1 MTLDEAGISKLEAEP
16 QEGPTEYKLHLL
28 LRPRRR
34 FISTSTG
41 SQVSGSH
48 HSKPFLTGTGA
59 RVYSSSL
66 PHRPAVP
73 PSNLTRQARL
83 QQLTTQLLWRLQQSS
98 PFHSSSSANLVAPLL
113 PEATITLD
121 VPAKP
126 GKLLPGLEES
136 QGALYEIGVSD
147 DGTFVGLV
155 EDELDESL
163 TNLEAMAASLGCVVE
178 VLRRVAV
185 GECEWVEVRWHST
198 GDGGD
203 ERELRLPHKDTL
215 WVAEALVRPDLNAS
229 AQSVRTLSS
238 PAILAKAKLKDATR
252 PAAEVPR
259 SKTEQ
264 LRVSIT
270 GSSTSGKSSLLGT
283 LTTST
288 SDNGRGKS
296 RLSLLKHRHEIASGV
311 TSSIAQE
318 LIGYTDSVSPSDA
331 ASSAII
337 NYASEDVASWPDIH
351 DHSDRLVFLS
361 DSPGLS
367 KFSKSIIRTLT
378 AWQPHWTI
386 VCAAADSENNTAISA
401 IHNSTDA
408 GADVSISHLDLCLKL
423 DLQIVVAVTK
433 MDLASKT
440 GLRQTLARLLTVLK
454 SAGRKPMMLNA
465 STTFTSTGLTGQVPD
480 HLSNLEEMPLDAPS
494 ISVTDENEAQ
504 RIKAAMEHDGKN
516 VVPILLTSSVTG
528 TGIGQLH
535 GLLRRLPVSIPNT
548 NAHHNSS
555 QDEEPT
561 SKIFHVDEVFALPPS
576 KVYSHSQREEDNSG
590 VVLCGRHASGTLAIG
605 DELLLGPFS
614 TQRSPVP
621 SQHPHEPLSLRTI
634 DTTYSAA
641 NGGNTY
647 ERVHVISIRNLRLPV
662 RTLLAGQVG
671 TVGISNP
678 SSPPHF
684 SLRRARRGMVLL
696 APSPHLI
703 PAYSSFTAI
712 FPGSDFGAT
721 TSPALILGGHA
732 LVYANTVRAAVKV
745 VAVALDESSCSDPPS
760 PADLFSFD
768 DVENASLK
776 EQERGDEIKIT
787 FRFVSTVEWMQRGDK
802 VLVVPNMAAAGPVSG
817 PTAASSGLSG
827 FVGRVV
833 EGFG

>member
-1 MTLDEAGISKLEAEP
+1 M
-16 QEGPTEYKLHLL
+16 
-28 LRPRRR
+28 
-34 FISTSTG
+34 
-41 SQVSGSH
+41 
-48 HSKPFLTGTGA
+48 
-59 RVYSSSL
+59 YSSSL
-66 PHRPAVP
+66 PHRLAVP

-98 PFHSSSSANLVAPLL
+98 PFHSSSSANLVPPLL
-113 PEATITLD
+113 PEAMATLD

-147 DGTFVGLV
+147 DGIFVGLV

-163 TNLEAMAASLGCVVE
+163 TNLEAMAASLGCVIE

-185 GECEWVEVRWHST
+185 GECEWVEVRFHST
-198 GDGGD
+198 GDGEG
-203 ERELRLPHKDTL
+203 ERELRVPHKDTL

-229 AQSVRTLSS
+229 AQSERTPSS
-238 PAILAKAKLKDATR
+238 PAILAKAKLKDTTS
-252 PAAEVPR
+252 PVAEVPR

-288 SDNGRGKS
+288 LDNGRGKS

-318 LIGYTDSVSPSDA
+318 LIGYANINSPSDA
-331 ASSAII
+331 ASSATV
-337 NYASEDVASWPDIH
+337 NYASEDVASWSDIH

-361 DSPGLS
+361 DSPGLP

-378 AWQPHWTI
+378 AWQPHWTVI
-386 VCAAADSENNTAISA
+386 CAAADGENDTAISS

-408 GADVSISHLDLCLKL
+408 GADASISHLDLCLKL
-423 DLQIVVAVTK
+423 DLPIVVAVTK

-440 GLRQTLARLLTVLK
+440 GLRQILARLLTVIK
-454 SAGRKPMMLNA
+454 SAGRRPMVLN
-465 STTFTSTGLTGQVPD
+465 SGTTSATTGLTGQVPD
-480 HLSNLEEMPLDAPS
+480 QPSTLEDMPLDAPG
-494 ISVTDENEAQ
+494 ISVIDENEAQ
-504 RIKAAMEHDGKN
+504 RVTAAMEHDGKN

-535 GLLRRLPVSIPNT
+535 GLLQRLPIVESSTESRYNP
-548 NAHHNSS
+548 S
-555 QDEEPT
+555 QDEGPA
-561 SKIFHVDEVFALPPS
+561 SKTFHVDEVFALPPS
-576 KVYSHSQREEDNSG
+576 KVYSHSQREEDTSG
-590 VVLCGRHASGTLAIG
+590 VVLCGRLAWGTLSIG
-605 DELLLGPFS
+605 DELLLGPFAA
-614 TQRSPVP
+614 TQSGTN
-621 SQHPHEPLSLRTI
+621 S
-634 DTTYSAA
+634 
-641 NGGNTY
+641 GNTY
-647 ERVHVISIRNLRLPV
+647 ELVHVISVRNLRLPV
-662 RTLLAGQVG
+662 RTLLPGQVG
-671 TVGISNP
+671 TVGISA
-678 SSPPHF
+678 PHPHYG

-696 APSPHLI
+696 SPTADASHI
-703 PAYSSFTAI
+703 AAYSSFTAI

-732 LVYANTVRAAVKV
+732 LVYANAIRAAVKV
-745 VAVALDESSCSDPPS
+745 LAVALDESRQSDPPS

-768 DVENASLK
+768 DVEDAGSK
-776 EQERGDEIKIT
+776 EQEGGDEIKIT
-787 FRFVSTVEWMQRGDK
+787 FRFVSTVEWMQSGDK
-802 VLVVPNMAAAGPVSG
+802 VLIVPNMAAAGPVSG

-827 FVGRVV
+827 FVGRVI
-833 EGFG
+833 EGFE